1 MLEPRQFS
9 HIVIVNS
16 LICFSNRFMGF
27 GQKYEKL
34 YYVEVASWIY
44 ANILPQEIKEKN
56 YRSLYL
62 NKQIDKANILYIKIY
77 IYI

>member
-1 MLEPRQFS
+1 MLEPRQVS

-44 ANILPQEIKEKN
+44 RKYFTPRDKGKN

>member
-44 ANILPQEIKEKN
+44 ANILPQEIKEKT
-56 YRSLYL
+56 
-62 NKQIDKANILYIKIY
+62 IVPCI
-77 IYI
+77 